1 MNQRKI
7 LHTTINMKSDTFLT
21 SNVGMLATSK
31 GKIIDKLVEYY
42 LADEVV
48 IEDRIL
54 VRAAE
59 IILENR
65 MENKQ

>member
-1 MNQRKI
+1 MNQRKAV
-7 LHTTINMKSDTFLT
+7 HTTVECKTYRFLT
-21 SNVGMLATSK
+21 DNVGMLATSK

-59 IILENR
+59 IILRNK
-65 MENKQ
+65 MEKE